1 VYEYVDED
9 TGQTSS
15 LKLSKIYIKAVGDY
29 ILIGKTNAVTTKEV
43 LERIHKPDT
52 TSAMWA

>member
-1 VYEYVDED
+1 MYEYVDED